1 MPYTTYKFLHI
12 LGILAVFLA
21 WGGLAIYRFSGEKK
35 LGPSK
40 ITFRM
45 IMLTHGIGLVLALVA
60 GFGLLA
66 RLGIHGPWPL
76 WVSLKLGLWVAL
88 GAGVILPKRF
98 PEHLRLWW
106 LSLIAVASLAIYLV
120 IYKPF

>member
-1 MPYTTYKFLHI
+1 MSYTTYKFLHI
-12 LGILAVFLA
+12 LGILVVFMA
-21 WGGLAIYRFSGEKK
+21 WGALAIYRFSGENK

-40 ITFRM
+40 GTFRL
-45 IMLTHGIGLVLALVA
+45 IMLTHGLGLVLALIA

-66 RLGIHGPWPL
+66 RLGIHGQWPS
-76 WVSLKLGLWVAL
+76 WVLIKLGIWLVL

-98 PEHLRLWW
+98 PKLLKAWW
-106 LSLIAVASLAIYLV
+106 LGLISLASLALYLV